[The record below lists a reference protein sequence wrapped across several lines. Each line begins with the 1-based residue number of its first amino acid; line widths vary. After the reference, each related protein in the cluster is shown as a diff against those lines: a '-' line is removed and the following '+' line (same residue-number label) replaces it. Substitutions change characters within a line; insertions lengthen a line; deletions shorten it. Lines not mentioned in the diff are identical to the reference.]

1 MICTSKKRIFLII
14 YCSTLFLQT
23 TIFLLN
29 EYHQININH
38 DIWYEKFAYNWVEKG
53 SPRMLWSDSA
63 TANVVTKN
71 PPQQGIYFNWRPI
84 GYSVFLAAI
93 MKMNF
98 LDFKAIKSFFQIILY
113 SLIPSF
119 IFLIATELFA
129 KYSIKNQLSILAA
142 IIATGNPSFWVS
154 HLQSL
159 DTWFITLLTTIS
171 FYFLI
176 KNYHLFDRKYFLAL
190 SLIVLFFCRPNG
202 IFPFVFLLLIMLYNS
217 PKSHRY
223 LFLFPIMLIILS
235 VVSWGIRNYVYFQK
249 YDFTNSSIGYN
260 LWLGNNQYSND
271 FFVKYIG
278 DGTTI
283 EDNIVPKYNTV
294 WAFLKNY
301 SEYQKD
307 AFFKEQAW
315 DFIKSHPMKTLENA
329 SWKVVGFWSP
339 LRVRTGHWSDSRIKT
354 ILLLIYNTPLIVFSF
369 FSVVTYFWRKEYK
382 INKEKGVLILFMFL
396 WMLPHL
402 AFFSTSR
409 FRTPI
414 DFGLIILTID
424 FLFPFLSRFF
434 DKLRTI
440 KYKKSYAHY

>member
-23 TIFLLN
+23 IIFLLN
-29 EYHQININH
+29 EHHQININH

-53 SPRMLWSDSA
+53 SSRMLWSDSV
-63 TANVVTKN
+63 TADVVTKN

-84 GYSVFLAAI
+84 GYSAFLIAI

-98 LDFKAIKSFFQIILY
+98 LDFNAIKSFFQIILY

-142 IIATGNPSFWVS
+142 IIAIGNPIFLIS

-190 SLIVLFFCRPNG
+190 SLTILFFLRPTG
-202 IFPFVFLLLIMLYNS
+202 IFPFVFLLLIMLCNS

-223 LFLFPIMLIILS
+223 LFLFPIILIILS

-249 YDFTNSSIGYN
+249 YDFTNSSVGYN

-271 FFVKYIG
+271 FFVNILVMEQLSKITLSLN
-278 DGTTI
+278 TT
-283 EDNIVPKYNTV
+283 PY
-294 WAFLKNY
+294 
-301 SEYQKD
+301 
-307 AFFKEQAW
+307 
-315 DFIKSHPMKTLENA
+315 
-329 SWKVVGFWSP
+329 
-339 LRVRTGHWSDSRIKT
+339 GH
-354 ILLLIYNTPLIVFSF
+354 F
-369 FSVVTYFWRKEYK
+369 
-382 INKEKGVLILFMFL
+382 
-396 WMLPHL
+396 
-402 AFFSTSR
+402 
-409 FRTPI
+409 
-414 DFGLIILTID
+414 
-424 FLFPFLSRFF
+424 
-434 DKLRTI
+434 
-440 KYKKSYAHY
+440 